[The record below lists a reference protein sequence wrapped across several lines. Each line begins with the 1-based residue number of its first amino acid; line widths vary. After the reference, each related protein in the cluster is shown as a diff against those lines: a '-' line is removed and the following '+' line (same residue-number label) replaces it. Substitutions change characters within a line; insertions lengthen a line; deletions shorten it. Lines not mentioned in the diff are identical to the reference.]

1 VGLAR
6 NLKRI
11 PIPVY
16 LFVILY
22 PASVIAVFVTGRY
35 RMPVVPVLAVL
46 AASGAWYLV
55 DLMRAKRMRAAAAV
69 IGIIAAVGAASSV
82 AGPFAVERYP
92 FEAEM
97 HSAVGF
103 ELMKLNRPDAAL
115 GQFAEALR
123 LDPDFG
129 DAHKYVGIIMSQH
142 RRHAEAAGHLYKAL
156 AQEPD
161 SYLIRYYLG
170 VTALNLG
177 KRDDAV
183 ALLREARAGAA
194 DAKEDRLVGEI
205 DRLLSTVAPGK

>member
-1 VGLAR
+1 
-6 NLKRI
+6 
-11 PIPVY
+11 
-16 LFVILY
+16 
-22 PASVIAVFVTGRY
+22 
-35 RMPVVPVLAVL
+35 L

-177 KRDDAV
+177 NRDDAV